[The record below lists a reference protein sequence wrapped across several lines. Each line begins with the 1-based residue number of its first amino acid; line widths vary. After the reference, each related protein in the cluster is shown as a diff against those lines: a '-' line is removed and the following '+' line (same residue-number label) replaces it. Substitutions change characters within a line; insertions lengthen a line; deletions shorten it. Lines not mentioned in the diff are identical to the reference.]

1 MALPPDSKDEAAPVV
16 LQEPQRGSVPQWDQG
31 FTLRPE
37 EAGLPGLHP
46 GWAAVLP
53 AGEVPLWQGRPMP
66 DPRGAKAW
74 SFSRMVFIFIALVLM
89 MNAGFSP
96 GLLPLLIIG
105 YVIFRIWRSKRSAA
119 TVAAPDQI
127 YLLTNRAAYVARRHG
142 EALVDLRAFPIT
154 PTSRPGYGPR
164 AVTFATRPDGTG
176 AQRADGF
183 LDIPD
188 APQVQRLIRDL
199 QKGQT

>member
-1 MALPPDSKDEAAPVV
+1 MANASDPKDVAAPVV
-16 LQEPQRGSVPQWDQG
+16 LQEPQRAPAPQWDQG

-53 AGEVPLWQGRPMP
+53 DGETPLWQGRPSP
-66 DPRGAKAW
+66 DLRAGKAW
-74 SFSRMVFIFIALVLM
+74 SFSSMIFVFIALVLM

-96 GLLPLLIIG
+96 GLLPLLVIG
-105 YVIFRIWRSKRSAA
+105 YVIFRIWRSRRVAA
-119 TVAAPDQI
+119 VAAPDRI
-127 YLLTNRAAYVARRHG
+127 YLLTNRAAYVARRQG
-142 EALVDLRAFPIT
+142 EALGNLQAYPIT
-154 PTSRPGYGPR
+154 PALRPGYGPR
-164 AVTFATRPDGTG
+164 AVTFATRPDGSG
-176 AQRADGF
+176 AHRAEGF

-188 APQVQRLIRDL
+188 AAQVQRLIRDL